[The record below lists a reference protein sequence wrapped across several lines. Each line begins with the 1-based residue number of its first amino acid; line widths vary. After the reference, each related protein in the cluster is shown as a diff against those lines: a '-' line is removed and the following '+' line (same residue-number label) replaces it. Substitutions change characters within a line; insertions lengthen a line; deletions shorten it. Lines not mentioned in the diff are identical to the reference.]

1 MKEGQKQRIYSSR
14 RKEKEREENTKGNW
28 VRRELGK
35 RKKKTRK
42 SRSLKLLSQKW
53 RNSEKKICSFMAN
66 FTRVQ
71 EQQAYTMNVLIVV
84 LTQHLQNDTTE
95 NHCGPLSDI
104 EH

>member
-1 MKEGQKQRIYSSR
+1 MMKEGQKQRIYSSR

-53 RNSEKKICSFMAN
+53 RNSEKKSA
-66 FTRVQ
+66 
-71 EQQAYTMNVLIVV
+71 
-84 LTQHLQNDTTE
+84 HLWPTLLEYKSSKRT
-95 NHCGPLSDI
+95 P
-104 EH
+104 